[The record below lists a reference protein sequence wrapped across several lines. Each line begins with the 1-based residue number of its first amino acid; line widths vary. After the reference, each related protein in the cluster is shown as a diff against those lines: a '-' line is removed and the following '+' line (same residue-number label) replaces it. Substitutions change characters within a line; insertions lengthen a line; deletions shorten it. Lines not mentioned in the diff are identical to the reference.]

1 MKPISTSVRYELTIY
16 VIGVEDAPKSIR
28 NTINP
33 IEILECFND
42 AQFQYQS
49 FNLQNNASIE
59 LFLQFD
65 MIYSTPHVNYISSE
79 YLISSSSNNHNRPR
93 VCVCVS
99 GYLTRPY
106 FMNFDIIMLMW
117 FKTPFKF
124 NFAF

>member
-16 VIGVEDAPKSIR
+16 VIGVEDAPKSIQGFGTVSS

-65 MIYSTPHVNYISSE
+65 MIYFTPHVNYISSE
-79 YLISSSSNNHNRPR
+79 YLISSSSNNHKSTACAC
-93 VCVCVS
+93 VCVCQW
-99 GYLTRPY
+99 
-106 FMNFDIIMLMW
+106 I
-117 FKTPFKF
+117 F
-124 NFAF
+124 NPSILYEF